1 MPEPKITKRKLKD
14 YQQHATNP
22 NKHNPRGLQAIED
35 SVNYNGAGRSG
46 LATKDG
52 VLLAGNGTWEAMA
65 RAGIE
70 DVIEVET
77 DGQAWVIV
85 KRNDLS
91 KDDPRA
97 ISLMIGDNKIQ
108 QIDFVQDDE
117 LVAALLNQI
126 GAEDAKL
133 VQAAG
138 FDDADL
144 RALMFELNPQFSPVD
159 ASEQPRLDQKK
170 PIVCPCCGC
179 EFQMDRHGNTQS

>member
-1 MPEPKITKRKLKD
+1 M
-14 YQQHATNP
+14 H
-22 NKHNPRGLQAIED
+22 
-35 SVNYNGAGRSG
+35 YNGAGRSG

-77 DGQAWVIV
+77 DGQAWVVV

-108 QIDFVQDDE
+108 QVDYTQDDE

-126 GAEDAKL
+126 GAEDARL

-138 FDDADL
+138 FDDADVQRL
-144 RALMFELNPQFSPVD
+144 LFELSPTFEPVD
-159 ASEQPRLDQKK
+159 MSEQPRLDQKK
-170 PIVCPCCGC
+170 PLTCPCCGC
-179 EFQMDRHGNTQS
+179 EFQVDSHGNAQT